1 MIGSCLL
8 VLVCRCVRPSE
19 ALSSHRLH
27 SIIIEFGRDG
37 CFGLGSAQLLLPHMV
52 FDRLSHLKALGV
64 NIVKLI
70 NFVEALISIM
80 SLRIHLLHLFGLV
93 IILYF
98 HLDIKFFSSLIKVF
112 FEKTVEV
119 KTMVIIY
126 VVFGGET

>member
-1 MIGSCLL
+1 
-8 VLVCRCVRPSE
+8 
-19 ALSSHRLH
+19 
-27 SIIIEFGRDG
+27 
-37 CFGLGSAQLLLPHMV
+37 
-52 FDRLSHLKALGV
+52 
-64 NIVKLI
+64 
-70 NFVEALISIM
+70 M